1 MNKLTEAAIALL
13 LEELGIDG
21 TMLPLPGSM
30 ESSYTNP
37 YTRKFTLTY
46 SVTWQTDR
54 CTSRRMF
61 FHAPCLTNYVL
72 AQVFSKKMPEQATTK
87 KKKKKKQLRYVY
99 RRLSM
104 NYVRGH
110 MGSSHHPLAPL
121 CWRALNLYFHFQVI
135 ELSEQTVK
143 SCGSDCTIRS

>member
-72 AQVFSKKMPEQATTK
+72 AQVFSKKNARTSHYKK

-110 MGSSHHPLAPL
+110 MGLIPSPISSPVL
-121 CWRALNLYFHFQVI
+121 
-135 ELSEQTVK
+135 EDT
-143 SCGSDCTIRS
+143 